1 MGGDFS
7 LVRRVEEKYGN
18 VNVRLMEAFNEM
30 INSTKLRELHGTKSG
45 FTWTNK
51 QIPPLCVCWIECWSP
66 IPGRI
71 NST

>member
-1 MGGDFS
+1 MEGDFS

-51 QIPPLCVCWIECWSP
+51 
-66 IPGRI
+66 
-71 NST
+71 